1 MASRIS
7 RLTAVSSRKST
18 LSANRDTEPMRLA
31 TANSMKKYAKLAAA
45 TNATARR
52 SGLDDASLTAW
63 LNG

>member
-1 MASRIS
+1 M
-7 RLTAVSSRKST
+7 SSRKST